1 MFNGKS
7 RKIKI
12 KLILR
17 RTSQLIFISLFFYRF
32 LSLDFSMNEKLSF
45 SLFFRFDSLLAIFTG
60 ISSLYFSKFFIPAF
74 ILLFL
79 ILLSGNFFCFWICPF
94 GGIIDYSNIFVSR
107 KKWKVHLKIPLY
119 LRKLRFFIL
128 GGFILTAFLTLFFK
142 IPHILWTLDP
152 YVILTRAV
160 VLKKWWLFSFLTIL
174 IISIFVPRMWCNN
187 ICPLGALNFLIGNKL
202 RYFIKNKMRR
212 IKNESK

>member
-7 RKIKI
+7 KKNKI

-17 RTSQLIFISLFFYRF
+17 RTGQLIFISLFFYHL

-79 ILLSGNFFCFWICPF
+79 ILLFGNFFCFWICPF
-94 GGIIDYSNIFVSR
+94 GGIVDYSNIFVSR
-107 KKWKVHLKIPLY
+107 KKWKIHLNTPFY
-119 LRKLRFFIL
+119 LKKLRFFIL

-142 IPHILWTLDP
+142 IPHILWISDP
-152 YVILTRAV
+152 YVILTRAI
-160 VLKKWWLFSFLTIL
+160 VLKKWWLFTFLIIL
-174 IISIFVPRMWCNN
+174 IISIFIPRMWCNN
-187 ICPLGALNFLIGNKL
+187 ICPLGALNFLFGNKL
-202 RYFIKNKMRR
+202 RYFIKNRMRK

>member
-7 RKIKI
+7 KKNKI
-12 KLILR
+12 KLIFR
-17 RTSQLIFISLFFYRF
+17 RTSQLIFIFLFFYHL
-32 LSLDFSMNEKLSF
+32 LSLDFPVNKKLSF

-60 ISSLYFSKFFIPAF
+60 ISSLYISKFFIPAF

-79 ILLSGNFFCFWICPF
+79 ILLSGNFFCFWVCPF
-94 GGIIDYSNIFVSR
+94 GGIVDYSNILVAR
-107 KKWKVHLKIPLY
+107 KKWKIHLKIPLY

-142 IPHILWTLDP
+142 IPHILWISDP

-202 RYFIKNKMRR
+202 RYFIKNRMKK